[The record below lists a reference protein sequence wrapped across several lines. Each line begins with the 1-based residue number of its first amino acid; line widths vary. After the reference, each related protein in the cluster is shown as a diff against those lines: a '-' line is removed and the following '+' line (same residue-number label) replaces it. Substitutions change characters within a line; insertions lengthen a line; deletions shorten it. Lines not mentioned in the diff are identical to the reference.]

1 MSLNL
6 IGRKLGQTQVFTDD
20 GGRQHVTVV
29 QVCDHFVTQ
38 VKTVATDG
46 YDAIQLASL
55 SSDRELTKPKKGHFK
70 RANVAAQKWI
80 GESRVDPEMAKQ
92 YELGSTIAIDWFTGI
107 DKLDVSGTSKGKGFA
122 GCVKRHGFK
131 TQDATHGNSLAHRAP
146 GSIGQCQDPGRVFKG
161 KKMAG
166 QMGSVK
172 RTALGLELVSVDVEK
187 GVLLIKGA
195 IPGANGSLVSLRKS
209 LRHSKSKGEK

>member
-6 IGRKLGQTQVFTDD
+6 IGKKLGQTQVFKED
-20 GGRQHVTVV
+20 GSRLHVTVV
-29 QVCDHFVTQ
+29 QVRDHFVTQ

-46 YDAIQLASL
+46 YDAVQLASL
-55 SSDRELTKPKKGHFK
+55 PCDRDLTKPKKGHFE
-70 RANVAAQKWI
+70 RASVAAQKWV
-80 GESRVDPEMAKQ
+80 GESRVNAEVVKQ
-92 YELGSTIAIDWFTGI
+92 YKLGSSIAIEWFSDI
-107 DKLDVSGTSKGKGFA
+107 DKVDVSGTTKGKGFA

-146 GSIGQCQDPGRVFKG
+146 GSIGQCQDPGKVFKG

-172 RTALGLELVSVDVEK
+172 RTALGLDLVSVDIEK